1 MPLKELAV
9 VNRVVGIRSV
19 KKALLAGTL
28 KKLFL
33 AGDARRSLVSGLE
46 EAAKKA
52 GVPVESVESMILL
65 GRACAISRGAA
76 AAGIVLWEDSPLRS
90 SGDA

>member
-1 MPLKELAV
+1 MPLNELAV
-9 VNRVVGIRSV
+9 ANRVVGIRSV

-33 AGDARRSLVSGLE
+33 AGDARRSLISGLE
-46 EAAKKA
+46 EGAKKA
-52 GVPVESVESMILL
+52 EIPVESVESMILL

-76 AAGIVLWEDSPLRS
+76 AAGIARCGESPLRS

>member
-1 MPLKELAV
+1 MPLNELAV
-9 VNRVVGIRSV
+9 ANRVVGIRSV
-19 KKALLAGTL
+19 KKAFLAGTM

-46 EAAKKA
+46 EAAKNA

-76 AAGIVLWEDSPLRS
+76 AAGIVRWGDTPLRS